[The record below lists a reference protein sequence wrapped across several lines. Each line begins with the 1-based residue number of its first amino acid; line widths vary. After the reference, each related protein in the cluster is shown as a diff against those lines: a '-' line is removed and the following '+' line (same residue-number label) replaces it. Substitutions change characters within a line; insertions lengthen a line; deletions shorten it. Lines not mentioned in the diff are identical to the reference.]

1 MKGFKMQ
8 KLFLLFLICA
18 SAIFCFAAEPKV
30 KIQQATPQELIETYF
45 SAIVER
51 DSEALWKIVDP
62 ELKKTWI
69 NHHGTEEQAKKEYW
83 EALIKQWNPRN
94 DEMLKKILNAP
105 NKAALMNMIA
115 KRPMYQSIIVQKNK
129 MFYLNPEQREKL
141 KQKQST
147 VK

>member
-1 MKGFKMQ
+1 MQ
-8 KLFLLFLICA
+8 KLFLLFLICV

-51 DSEALWKIVDP
+51 DAEALWKIVDP
-62 ELKKTWI
+62 DLKKTWI

-83 EALIKQWNPRN
+83 EALIKQWNPKN

-105 NKAALMNMIA
+105 SKSAILNMII

-129 MFYLNPEQREKL
+129 MFFLNPEQREKL
-141 KQKQST
+141 KNNHST

>member
-1 MKGFKMQ
+1 MKGLKMQ
-8 KLFLLFLICA
+8 KLFLLFLICTT
-18 SAIFCFAAEPKV
+18 AIFCFAAEPKV

-51 DSEALWKIVDP
+51 DAEALWKIVDP
-62 ELKKTWI
+62 DLKKIWI
-69 NHHGTEEQAKKEYW
+69 NHHGSDDLAKKEYW
-83 EALIKQWNPRN
+83 EALIKQWNPQN

-129 MFYLNPEQREKL
+129 MFFLNPEQREKL